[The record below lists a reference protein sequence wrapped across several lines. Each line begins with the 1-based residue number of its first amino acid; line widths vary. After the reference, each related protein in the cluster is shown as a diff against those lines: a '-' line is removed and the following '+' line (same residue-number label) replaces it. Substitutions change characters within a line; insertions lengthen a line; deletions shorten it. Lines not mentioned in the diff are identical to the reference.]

1 VSQQLDV
8 RLVKRLP
15 GFTLDVTWSAGE
27 GVAALFGPSGAGKT
41 LTLQCLS
48 GLLRPDAGRVVVGD
62 RVLFDAAAGINVPP
76 QQRGLGY
83 VFQGYALFPHL
94 TVADNIAFGLR
105 GRPRA
110 EAARRT
116 AEVIE
121 RMSLGG
127 LEDRRPHEI
136 SGGQRQRVGLGRALA
151 PDPAF
156 LLLDEPL
163 SALDVGLRQSLR
175 EELAGILSDWH
186 VAAVLVTHD
195 FQEAYRLGDQI
206 VVYEAGQVI
215 QAAPRSELLWRPA
228 SERVAGILGIRNVLR
243 GSVVKASPD
252 RIQLRWR
259 GQILETVNSPLRSYL
274 PEPESPLAFFIRPEY
289 VRLIRK
295 DRGPADTVHH
305 MNLLS
310 GEIVREADF
319 GTTYALYVRL
329 DNPGRPAQGDYDLE
343 VEVPRLVYEILEIG
357 RDRRWQLSMHRG
369 SIQILPGST
378 GDESAS

>member
-1 VSQQLDV
+1 
-8 RLVKRLP
+8 
-15 GFTLDVTWSAGE
+15 
-27 GVAALFGPSGAGKT
+27 
-41 LTLQCLS
+41 
-48 GLLRPDAGRVVVGD
+48 
-62 RVLFDAAAGINVPP
+62 
-76 QQRGLGY
+76 
-83 VFQGYALFPHL
+83 
-94 TVADNIAFGLR
+94 
-105 GRPRA
+105 
-110 EAARRT
+110 
-116 AEVIE
+116 
-121 RMSLGG
+121 M
-127 LEDRRPHEI
+127 
-136 SGGQRQRVGLGRALA
+136 
-151 PDPAF
+151 
-156 LLLDEPL
+156 
-163 SALDVGLRQSLR
+163 
-175 EELAGILSDWH
+175 
-186 VAAVLVTHD
+186 
-195 FQEAYRLGDQI
+195 
-206 VVYEAGQVI
+206 I

-274 PEPESPLAFFIRPEY
+274 PEPDSPLAFFIRPEY

-295 DRGPADTVHH
+295 DRGPADPVHH

>member
-1 VSQQLDV
+1 
-8 RLVKRLP
+8 
-15 GFTLDVTWSAGE
+15 
-27 GVAALFGPSGAGKT
+27 VAAASGPAGAGKT
-41 LTLQCLS
+41 LALQCLS

-206 VVYEAGQVI
+206 VVYEAGEGI
-215 QAAPRSELLWRPA
+215 QGAPPSEVLWGPA
-228 SERVAGILGIRNVLR
+228 SPGVAGVLGIRDVLR
-243 GSVVKASPD
+243 GGGVK
-252 RIQLRWR
+252 
-259 GQILETVNSPLRSYL
+259 
-274 PEPESPLAFFIRPEY
+274 
-289 VRLIRK
+289 
-295 DRGPADTVHH
+295 
-305 MNLLS
+305 
-310 GEIVREADF
+310 
-319 GTTYALYVRL
+319 
-329 DNPGRPAQGDYDLE
+329 GRP
-343 VEVPRLVYEILEIG
+343 
-357 RDRRWQLSMHRG
+357 
-369 SIQILPGST
+369 
-378 GDESAS
+378 